1 MPITK
6 QSLIKKNNKIAIINS
21 IILSMISIFIIK
33 YRVYSNIIMWTLT
46 INACLM
52 PIQKSWGYNNEFF
65 Y

>member
-6 QSLIKKNNKIAIINS
+6 PSLIKQNNKIALINS

-33 YRVYSNIIMWTLT
+33 YGVYSNIITWTLT

-52 PIQKSWGYNNEFF
+52 PIQKSWGVQ
-65 Y
+65 